1 MSNETTKPVNA
12 GFAKIL
18 PVMFAFFVMGFVDLV
33 GTATNYVKAEFG
45 LADGTANL
53 FTTMVF
59 FWFLIFSV
67 PTGILMNKIGRRK
80 TVLWSILVTLVA
92 MALPIIAYLL
102 CPMKSTVQ
110 LVLIVIS
117 FAFLGIGNTLMQVS
131 LNPLLTVFVKG
142 DKLASTL
149 TLGQFVK
156 AFASLFAPWIAMWGA
171 NSISAFTYTNADGKQ
186 VGMWW
191 ILFVIYFIVGILGY
205 VLGDKLAS
213 TLTLGQFVKAFA
225 SLFAPW
231 IAMWGAN
238 SISAFTYTN
247 ADGKQVGMWW
257 ILFVIYF
264 IVGILGYV
272 LLAFDKIE
280 EPAPDA
286 GTTTI
291 GRCFKLLFSDRIV
304 LLCFLGI
311 VAHVG
316 VDVAINAQAPRIL
329 TEHTG
334 DTFTAIASSATMV
347 YFVARMIGCFTGG
360 IVLQKISNKLGVR
373 ICGVIMTLSAICFAI
388 FTLVPTN
395 PPVWLFWVAVALVG
409 FGNSNVFSLFLS
421 HALMYRPDRQ
431 NEISGLMLMGLIGG
445 AIFPPIMGAAADVAG
460 QFGGILVM
468 AIGCLYVLVVGFA
481 YKVLESGKKPVEA

>member
-1 MSNETTKPVNA
+1 MSSETTKTGNA
-12 GFAKIL
+12 GLVKIA

-205 VLGDKLAS
+205 VL
-213 TLTLGQFVKAFA
+213 
-225 SLFAPW
+225 
-231 IAMWGAN
+231 
-238 SISAFTYTN
+238 
-247 ADGKQVGMWW
+247 
-257 ILFVIYF
+257 
-264 IVGILGYV
+264 
-272 LLAFDKIE
+272 LAFDKIE

-360 IVLQKISNKLGVR
+360 IVLSKISNRVGILV
-373 ICGVIMTLSAICFAI
+373 CGTIMTASTVCFAI
-388 FTLVPTN
+388 FCSITSN
-395 PPVWLFWVAVALVG
+395 PPVALFWVAVALVG

-445 AIFPPIMGAAADVAG
+445 AIFPPIMGALADAMSAQLG
-460 QFGGILVM
+460 AIIVM
-468 AIGCLYVLVVGFA
+468 SVGCIYVLVIGVG
-481 YKVLESGKKPVEA
+481 YKAIIEGKKAAVKA

>member
-1 MSNETTKPVNA
+1 MSNGTTKPVNA

-53 FTTMVF
+53 STTMVF

-92 MALPIIAYLL
+92 MSLPIIAYLL

-171 NSISAFTYTNADGKQ
+171 NSISAY
-186 VGMWW
+186 
-191 ILFVIYFIVGILGY
+191 
-205 VLGDKLAS
+205 
-213 TLTLGQFVKAFA
+213 
-225 SLFAPW
+225 
-231 IAMWGAN
+231 
-238 SISAFTYTN
+238 TYTN

-388 FTLVPTN
+388 FTLVDT
-395 PPVWLFWVAVALVG
+395 G
-409 FGNSNVFSLFLS
+409 
-421 HALMYRPDRQ
+421 
-431 NEISGLMLMGLIGG
+431 
-445 AIFPPIMGAAADVAG
+445 
-460 QFGGILVM
+460 
-468 AIGCLYVLVVGFA
+468 
-481 YKVLESGKKPVEA
+481 

>member
-59 FWFLIFSV
+59 FWFLIFAV
-67 PTGILMNKIGRRK
+67 PTGMLMNKIGRRK

-92 MALPIIAYLL
+92 MALPIIAYVAL
-102 CPMKSTVQ
+102 SGTAR

-156 AFASLFAPWIAMWGA
+156 SFASLFAPYIAIWGA
-171 NSISAFTYTNADGKQ
+171 TQ
-186 VGMWW
+186 
-191 ILFVIYFIVGILGY
+191 L
-205 VLGDKLAS
+205 
-213 TLTLGQFVKAFA
+213 
-225 SLFAPW
+225 
-231 IAMWGAN
+231 
-238 SISAFTYTN
+238 
-247 ADGKQVGMWW
+247 GMWW

-468 AIGCLYVLVVGFA
+468 AIGCLYVLAVGFA

>member
-205 VLGDKLAS
+205 VL
-213 TLTLGQFVKAFA
+213 
-225 SLFAPW
+225 
-231 IAMWGAN
+231 
-238 SISAFTYTN
+238 
-247 ADGKQVGMWW
+247 
-257 ILFVIYF
+257 
-264 IVGILGYV
+264 
-272 LLAFDKIE
+272 LAFDKIE

-373 ICGVIMTLSAICFAI
+373 ICGVIMTLSAICFTI

>member
-205 VLGDKLAS
+205 VL
-213 TLTLGQFVKAFA
+213 
-225 SLFAPW
+225 
-231 IAMWGAN
+231 
-238 SISAFTYTN
+238 
-247 ADGKQVGMWW
+247 
-257 ILFVIYF
+257 
-264 IVGILGYV
+264 
-272 LLAFDKIE
+272 LAFDKIE

-388 FTLVPTN
+388 FTLVPIN

-481 YKVLESGKKPVEA
+481 YRVLESGKKPVEA

>member
-12 GFAKIL
+12 RFAKIL
-18 PVMFAFFVMGFVDLV
+18 PVMFAFFVMGFVDLA

-205 VLGDKLAS
+205 VL
-213 TLTLGQFVKAFA
+213 
-225 SLFAPW
+225 
-231 IAMWGAN
+231 
-238 SISAFTYTN
+238 
-247 ADGKQVGMWW
+247 
-257 ILFVIYF
+257 
-264 IVGILGYV
+264 
-272 LLAFDKIE
+272 LAFDKIE

-334 DTFTAIASSATMV
+334 DTFTAIAASATMV

-373 ICGVIMTLSAICFAI
+373 ICGVIMTLSAICFTI

-481 YKVLESGKKPVEA
+481 YKVLESGKKPAEAR

>member
-205 VLGDKLAS
+205 VL
-213 TLTLGQFVKAFA
+213 
-225 SLFAPW
+225 
-231 IAMWGAN
+231 
-238 SISAFTYTN
+238 
-247 ADGKQVGMWW
+247 
-257 ILFVIYF
+257 
-264 IVGILGYV
+264 
-272 LLAFDKIE
+272 LAFDKIE

-334 DTFTAIASSATMV
+334 DTFTAIAASATMV

-388 FTLVPTN
+388 FTLAPTN

>member
-1 MSNETTKPVNA
+1 MSNETTKTGNA
-12 GFAKIL
+12 GFAKIA
-18 PVMFAFFVMGFVDLV
+18 PVMLAFFVMGFVDLV
-33 GTATNYVKAEFG
+33 GTATNYVKAEFS

-92 MALPIIAYLL
+92 MALPIVGYVAF
-102 CPMKSTVQ
+102 SGTAR

-149 TLGQFVK
+149 TTGQFVK
-156 AFASLFAPWIAMWGA
+156 AFASLFAPYIAAWGF
-171 NSISAFTYTNADGKQ
+171 NQLN
-186 VGMWW
+186 MWW
-191 ILFVIYFIVGILGY
+191 VLFVIYLVVGIIGY
-205 VLGDKLAS
+205 I
-213 TLTLGQFVKAFA
+213 
-225 SLFAPW
+225 W
-231 IAMWGAN
+231 
-238 SISAFTYTN
+238 
-247 ADGKQVGMWW
+247 
-257 ILFVIYF
+257 
-264 IVGILGYV
+264 
-272 LLAFDKIE
+272 LAFDKID

-291 GRCFKLLFSDRIV
+291 GRCFKLLFSDGIV
-304 LLCFLGI
+304 FLCFLGI

-316 VDVAINAQAPRIL
+316 VDVGINAQAPRIL
-329 TEHTG
+329 MEHT
-334 DTFTAIASSATMV
+334 DIALTVATNATMV
-347 YFVARMIGCFTGG
+347 YFIARMIGCFTGG
-360 IVLQKISNKLGVR
+360 IVLQKISNKLGMR
-373 ICGVIMTLSAICFAI
+373 ICGVIMTLSAVCFAV
-388 FTLVPTN
+388 FTLTPSN
-395 PPVWLFWVAVALVG
+395 PPQWLFWTAVALVG

-445 AIFPPIMGAAADVAG
+445 AIFPPIMGVAADAAG

-468 AIGCLYVLVVGFA
+468 AVGCVYVLVIGFA
-481 YKVLESGKKPVEA
+481 YKLIEGAKKAEA

>member
-205 VLGDKLAS
+205 VL
-213 TLTLGQFVKAFA
+213 
-225 SLFAPW
+225 
-231 IAMWGAN
+231 
-238 SISAFTYTN
+238 
-247 ADGKQVGMWW
+247 
-257 ILFVIYF
+257 
-264 IVGILGYV
+264 
-272 LLAFDKIE
+272 LAFDKIE

-286 GTTTI
+286 GATTI

-334 DTFTAIASSATMV
+334 DTFTAIAASATMV

-373 ICGVIMTLSAICFAI
+373 ICGVIMTLSAICFTI

>member
-1 MSNETTKPVNA
+1 MNNATPRTGNA
-12 GFAKIL
+12 GLKAII

-33 GTATNYVKAEFG
+33 GTATNYVKGEFM

-67 PTGILMNKIGRRK
+67 PTGMLMNKIGRRR

-92 MALPIIAYLL
+92 MALPIIAY
-102 CPMKSTVQ
+102 TVFEGTPR
-110 LVLIVIS
+110 LVLIVAS

-149 TLGQFVK
+149 TTGQFVK
-156 AFASLFAPWIAMWGA
+156 AFASLFAPYIAIWGA
-171 NSISAFTYTNADGKQ
+171 NQ
-186 VGMWW
+186 LGMWW
-191 ILFVIYFIVGILGY
+191 ILFVIYFVVGI
-205 VLGDKLAS
+205 
-213 TLTLGQFVKAFA
+213 
-225 SLFAPW
+225 
-231 IAMWGAN
+231 I
-238 SISAFTYTN
+238 
-247 ADGKQVGMWW
+247 
-257 ILFVIYF
+257 
-264 IVGILGYV
+264 GYV

-291 GRCFKLLFSDRIV
+291 AKCFKLLGDPII

-311 VAHVG
+311 VSHVG
-316 VDVAINAQAPRIL
+316 VDVGINAQAPRIL

-334 DTFTAIASSATMV
+334 DQFTSIAATATMV
-347 YFVARMIGCFTGG
+347 YFIARMIGCFTGG
-360 IVLQKISNKLGVR
+360 IVLQRMSNKMGLR
-373 ICGVIMTLSAICFAI
+373 ICGVIMTASAICFAI
-388 FTLVPTN
+388 FAATSSN
-395 PPVWLFWVAVALVG
+395 PPVWLFWTAVALVG

-421 HALMYRPDRQ
+421 HALMYRPERQ

-445 AIFPPIMGAAADVAG
+445 AVFPPIMGVAADAMG
-460 QFGGILVM
+460 QLGGILVM
-468 AIGCLYVLVVGFA
+468 AVGCVYVLVIGLG
-481 YKVLESGKKPVEA
+481 YKVLEGGKKAVEA

>member
-1 MSNETTKPVNA
+1 MSSETTKTGNA
-12 GFAKIL
+12 GLVKIA

-33 GTATNYVKAEFG
+33 GTATNYVKAEFD
-45 LADGTANL
+45 LANGTANL

-59 FWFLIFSV
+59 FWFLIFAV
-67 PTGILMNKIGRRK
+67 PTGMLMNKIGRRK

-92 MALPIIAYLL
+92 MALPIIAYVAL
-102 CPMKSTVQ
+102 SGTAR

-156 AFASLFAPWIAMWGA
+156 SFASLFAPYIAIWGA
-171 NSISAFTYTNADGKQ
+171 TQ
-186 VGMWW
+186 LGMWW
-191 ILFVIYFIVGILGY
+191 ILFVIYLVVGI
-205 VLGDKLAS
+205 A
-213 TLTLGQFVKAFA
+213 
-225 SLFAPW
+225 
-231 IAMWGAN
+231 
-238 SISAFTYTN
+238 
-247 ADGKQVGMWW
+247 
-257 ILFVIYF
+257 
-264 IVGILGYV
+264 GYV
-272 LLAFDKIE
+272 LLAIDKID

-316 VDVAINAQAPRIL
+316 VDVGINAQAPRIL

-334 DTFTAIASSATMV
+334 DTFTEIAATTTIGRCFKLLFSDRIVLLCFLGIVAHVGVDVGINAQAPRILTEHTGDTFTEIAATATMV

-360 IVLQKISNKLGVR
+360 IVLSKISNRVGILV
-373 ICGVIMTLSAICFAI
+373 CGTIMTASAVCFAI
-388 FTLVPTN
+388 FCSITSN
-395 PPVWLFWVAVALVG
+395 PPVALFWVAVALVG

-421 HALMYRPDRQ
+421 HALMYRPERQ

-445 AIFPPIMGAAADVAG
+445 AIFPPIMGALADAMSAQLG
-460 QFGGILVM
+460 AIIVM
-468 AIGCLYVLVVGFA
+468 SVGCIYVLVIGIG
-481 YKVLESGKKPVEA
+481 YKAIIEGKKAAVKA

>member
-1 MSNETTKPVNA
+1 
-12 GFAKIL
+12 
-18 PVMFAFFVMGFVDLV
+18 
-33 GTATNYVKAEFG
+33 
-45 LADGTANL
+45 
-53 FTTMVF
+53 
-59 FWFLIFSV
+59 
-67 PTGILMNKIGRRK
+67 
-80 TVLWSILVTLVA
+80 
-92 MALPIIAYLL
+92 
-102 CPMKSTVQ
+102 
-110 LVLIVIS
+110 
-117 FAFLGIGNTLMQVS
+117 
-131 LNPLLTVFVKG
+131 
-142 DKLASTL
+142 
-149 TLGQFVK
+149 
-156 AFASLFAPWIAMWGA
+156 
-171 NSISAFTYTNADGKQ
+171 
-186 VGMWW
+186 
-191 ILFVIYFIVGILGY
+191 
-205 VLGDKLAS
+205 
-213 TLTLGQFVKAFA
+213 
-225 SLFAPW
+225 
-231 IAMWGAN
+231 MWGAN

-373 ICGVIMTLSAICFAI
+373 ICGVIMTLLRHLLRDLHARGRPIRRSGCSGSRSHSSASATRTCSRCSS
-388 FTLVPTN
+388 PTRSCTVQTVRTRS
-395 PPVWLFWVAVALVG
+395 PA
-409 FGNSNVFSLFLS
+409 
-421 HALMYRPDRQ
+421 
-431 NEISGLMLMGLIGG
+431 
-445 AIFPPIMGAAADVAG
+445 
-460 QFGGILVM
+460 
-468 AIGCLYVLVVGFA
+468 
-481 YKVLESGKKPVEA
+481 

>member
-18 PVMFAFFVMGFVDLV
+18 PVMFAFFAMGFVDLV

-59 FWFLIFSV
+59 FWFLIFSM

-131 LNPLLTVFVKG
+131 LNPLLTVFVK
-142 DKLASTL
+142 
-149 TLGQFVK
+149 
-156 AFASLFAPWIAMWGA
+156 
-171 NSISAFTYTNADGKQ
+171 
-186 VGMWW
+186 
-191 ILFVIYFIVGILGY
+191 
-205 VLGDKLAS
+205 GDKLAS

-373 ICGVIMTLSAICFAI
+373 ICGIIMTLSAICFAI

>member
-205 VLGDKLAS
+205 VL
-213 TLTLGQFVKAFA
+213 
-225 SLFAPW
+225 
-231 IAMWGAN
+231 
-238 SISAFTYTN
+238 
-247 ADGKQVGMWW
+247 
-257 ILFVIYF
+257 
-264 IVGILGYV
+264 
-272 LLAFDKIE
+272 LAFDKIE

-360 IVLQKISNKLGVR
+360 IVLQKISNKLGMR
-373 ICGVIMTLSAICFAI
+373 ICGVIMTLSAICFTI

>member
-1 MSNETTKPVNA
+1 MSNETTKTANA
-12 GFAKIL
+12 GLKAII

-33 GTATNYVKAEFG
+33 GTATNYVKGEFA

-67 PTGILMNKIGRRK
+67 PTGMLMNKIGRRK

-92 MALPIIAYLL
+92 MALPIIAYTIFEGT
-102 CPMKSTVQ
+102 PR
-110 LVLIVIS
+110 LVLIVAS

-149 TLGQFVK
+149 TTGQFVK
-156 AFASLFAPWIAMWGA
+156 AFASLFAPYIAIWGA
-171 NSISAFTYTNADGKQ
+171 NQ
-186 VGMWW
+186 LGMWW
-191 ILFVIYFIVGILGY
+191 ILFVIYFVVGVIGY
-205 VLGDKLAS
+205 
-213 TLTLGQFVKAFA
+213 
-225 SLFAPW
+225 
-231 IAMWGAN
+231 I
-238 SISAFTYTN
+238 
-247 ADGKQVGMWW
+247 
-257 ILFVIYF
+257 
-264 IVGILGYV
+264 
-272 LLAFDKIE
+272 LLALDKIE

-291 GRCFKLLFSDRIV
+291 AKCFKLLGDPII

-311 VAHVG
+311 VSHVG
-316 VDVAINAQAPRIL
+316 VDVGINAQAPRIL

-334 DTFTAIASSATMV
+334 DQFTSIAATATMV

-388 FTLVPTN
+388 FTMTSVN

-421 HALMYRPDRQ
+421 HALMYRPERQ

-445 AIFPPIMGAAADVAG
+445 AIFPPIMGVAADAMG

-468 AIGCLYVLVVGFA
+468 AVGCVYVLVMGVF
-481 YKVLESGKKPVEA
+481 YKVLEKKA

>member
-80 TVLWSILVTLVA
+80 TVLWSILVTFVA

-131 LNPLLTVFVKG
+131 LNPLLTVFVK
-142 DKLASTL
+142 
-149 TLGQFVK
+149 
-156 AFASLFAPWIAMWGA
+156 
-171 NSISAFTYTNADGKQ
+171 
-186 VGMWW
+186 
-191 ILFVIYFIVGILGY
+191 
-205 VLGDKLAS
+205 GDKLAS

-373 ICGVIMTLSAICFAI
+373 ICGVIMTLSAICFTI

>member
-131 LNPLLTVFVKG
+131 LNPLLTV
-142 DKLASTL
+142 
-149 TLGQFVK
+149 
-156 AFASLFAPWIAMWGA
+156 
-171 NSISAFTYTNADGKQ
+171 
-186 VGMWW
+186 
-191 ILFVIYFIVGILGY
+191 
-205 VLGDKLAS
+205 
-213 TLTLGQFVKAFA
+213 FVKAFA

-481 YKVLESGKKPVEA
+481 YRVLESGKKPVEA

>member
-171 NSISAFTYTNADGKQ
+171 NSIS
-186 VGMWW
+186 V
-191 ILFVIYFIVGILGY
+191 
-205 VLGDKLAS
+205 
-213 TLTLGQFVKAFA
+213 
-225 SLFAPW
+225 
-231 IAMWGAN
+231 
-238 SISAFTYTN
+238 FTYTN

-373 ICGVIMTLSAICFAI
+373 ICGVIMTLSAICFTI

>member
-1 MSNETTKPVNA
+1 MSSETTKTGNA
-12 GFAKIL
+12 GLVKIA

-33 GTATNYVKAEFG
+33 GTATNYVKAEFN
-45 LADGTANL
+45 LANGTANL

-131 LNPLLTVFVKG
+131 LNPLLTVFVK
-142 DKLASTL
+142 
-149 TLGQFVK
+149 
-156 AFASLFAPWIAMWGA
+156 
-171 NSISAFTYTNADGKQ
+171 
-186 VGMWW
+186 
-191 ILFVIYFIVGILGY
+191 
-205 VLGDKLAS
+205 GDKLAS

-395 PPVWLFWVAVALVG
+395 PPVWLF
-409 FGNSNVFSLFLS
+409 GNSNVFSLFLS

>member
-205 VLGDKLAS
+205 VL
-213 TLTLGQFVKAFA
+213 
-225 SLFAPW
+225 
-231 IAMWGAN
+231 
-238 SISAFTYTN
+238 
-247 ADGKQVGMWW
+247 
-257 ILFVIYF
+257 
-264 IVGILGYV
+264 
-272 LLAFDKIE
+272 LAFDKIE

-388 FTLVPTN
+388 FTFVPTN

-481 YKVLESGKKPVEA
+481 YRVLESGKKPVEA

>member
-33 GTATNYVKAEFG
+33 GTATNYVKAEFN
-45 LADGTANL
+45 LANGTANL

-156 AFASLFAPWIAMWGA
+156 AFASLFAPYIAIWGA
-171 NSISAFTYTNADGKQ
+171 TQ
-186 VGMWW
+186 
-191 ILFVIYFIVGILGY
+191 L
-205 VLGDKLAS
+205 
-213 TLTLGQFVKAFA
+213 
-225 SLFAPW
+225 
-231 IAMWGAN
+231 
-238 SISAFTYTN
+238 
-247 ADGKQVGMWW
+247 GMWW